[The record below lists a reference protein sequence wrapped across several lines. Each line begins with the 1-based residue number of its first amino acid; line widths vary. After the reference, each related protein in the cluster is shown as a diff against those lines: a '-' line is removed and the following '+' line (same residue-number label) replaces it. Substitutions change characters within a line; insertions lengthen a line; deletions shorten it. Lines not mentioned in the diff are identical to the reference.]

1 MSSILVFQA
10 SPEINLSPITERLWQ
25 ANILHRVVMNKNSQ
39 DLWVTRAE
47 DAEQVNVWLQ
57 EWQAGKLTAKPDT
70 KEYTPWQVHLQQS
83 LISASQF
90 PLTVLMLVLLLCIFS
105 LQQAGLVDLVDWLLR
120 ADLWSGEKLD
130 FYSFWQNE
138 VYRWWSPMFI
148 HLSLMHIVM
157 NSFWWWVLAREIEIR
172 DGHFMLV
179 LLTLTLSLGAA
190 VAQYLAVGPYFAGLS
205 GVTYGLMG
213 WIWGRQA
220 FKLGE
225 YQLPSWLFPVMMVS
239 MLILMLVDGAGMNL
253 NIGHESHLAGAM
265 IGVLLAFLGPRT
277 LSEK

>member
-47 DAEQVNVWLQ
+47 DAEQVKVWLQ

-70 KEYTPWQVHLQQS
+70 KEHTPWQVHLQQS

-190 VAQYLAVGPYFAGLS
+190 VAQYLAVGPYFSGLS